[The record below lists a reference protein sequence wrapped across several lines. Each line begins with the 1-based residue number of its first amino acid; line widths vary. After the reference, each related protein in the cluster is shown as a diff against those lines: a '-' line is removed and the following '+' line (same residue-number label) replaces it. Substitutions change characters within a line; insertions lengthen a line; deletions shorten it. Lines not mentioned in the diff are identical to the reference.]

1 MDRLLKRCE
10 ECKSLSEG
18 SFYRDKHLRNSST
31 FQSSI
36 LRLGSELFQVLRWH
50 WCGYIELQP
59 CNIWSWNISK
69 CNSKWSLQGWKGHNI
84 YIFVKQYYTQKR
96 HIKWHQEMMN
106 SYIWSSDAELWKHL
120 FIWSMERLSKSSYWI
135 PFFRHSKN
143 SCWKTERVQGKKGC
157 WSGTQGKVPQ
167 QWAREVEKRC
177 WEREKEE
184 NWWPVWE
191 GSEMEAQ
198 AVERVQRTTEE
209 EVFQIHFYPEP
220 SLMVL
225 LQPWR
230 GWHTD

>member
-1 MDRLLKRCE
+1 
-10 ECKSLSEG
+10 
-18 SFYRDKHLRNSST
+18 
-31 FQSSI
+31 
-36 LRLGSELFQVLRWH
+36 
-50 WCGYIELQP
+50 
-59 CNIWSWNISK
+59 
-69 CNSKWSLQGWKGHNI
+69 
-84 YIFVKQYYTQKR
+84 
-96 HIKWHQEMMN
+96 MMN

-209 EVFQIHFYPEP
+209 EVFQIHFYPSRQSRTQSDGVAATLKRMTDRLSQGRDVPGAWKLIRALIKARIALKTRWSAKHLSPSTLRLHQMIRDQVNEP
-220 SLMVL
+220 NNISVVTERERAGWDWFQCTHMCGPFLMNILLCSFVL
-225 LQPWR
+225 YN
-230 GWHTD
+230 

>member
-1 MDRLLKRCE
+1 
-10 ECKSLSEG
+10 
-18 SFYRDKHLRNSST
+18 
-31 FQSSI
+31 
-36 LRLGSELFQVLRWH
+36 
-50 WCGYIELQP
+50 
-59 CNIWSWNISK
+59 
-69 CNSKWSLQGWKGHNI
+69 
-84 YIFVKQYYTQKR
+84 
-96 HIKWHQEMMN
+96 MMN

-198 AVERVQRTTEE
+198 AVESPKNDRKPSTGFSNSFLPLQTIPNPVWWCCCNPEE
-209 EVFQIHFYPEP
+209 DDRQTKSGSGRPGCMETHQGPYKGQNSLQNEVVSKALESINIEAPPDDSWP
-220 SLMVL
+220 S
-225 LQPWR
+225 QWAEQYFSSDWKR
-230 GWHTD
+230 EGWLRLISMHTHVWAILNEYITL